1 MVHGDN
7 GTAESLKAG
16 DTGLKK
22 KQKNEEFSGCGRNSL
37 TSGINFDANM
47 DGLLH

>member
-16 DTGLKK
+16 DTGFKK
-22 KQKNEEFSGCGRNSL
+22 KNEEFSGCGRNSL
-37 TSGINFDANM
+37 TFGINFDANM